1 MPAPLPP
8 LTVADLQ
15 KEARAF
21 AIAESAHAEPSL
33 FGVTDGKAVGTYLE
47 HKFQTD
53 LLDRYAY
60 PRGSSAKGID
70 FPGLD
75 VDIKV
80 TSVRQ
85 PQSSCPFKSARQ
97 KIYGLGY
104 SLLIFVYE
112 KTDDAKAQAAR
123 LNMLHTIFIEKER
136 TADFQT
142 TSGLLRLLENQAN
155 RDDVLA
161 FFAER
166 MLPLDEIAAG
176 ILADEVLRTPPQLGY
191 LTISNALQWRLQYS
205 RAIEQAGAIQ
215 GLLRLK

>member
-1 MPAPLPP
+1 MKNPEPKLDLTKRRVDVDVVPATFPP

-15 KEARAF
+15 QEAQAF
-21 AIAESAHAEPSL
+21 AIAESQHAEPSL

-53 LLDRYAY
+53 LLNRYTY

-85 PQSSCPFKSARQ
+85 PQSSCPFRSARQ

-104 SLLIFVYE
+104 SLLVFV
-112 KTDDAKAQAAR
+112 
-123 LNMLHTIFIEKER
+123 
-136 TADFQT
+136 
-142 TSGLLRLLENQAN
+142 
-155 RDDVLA
+155 
-161 FFAER
+161 
-166 MLPLDEIAAG
+166 
-176 ILADEVLRTPPQLGY
+176 
-191 LTISNALQWRLQYS
+191 
-205 RAIEQAGAIQ
+205 
-215 GLLRLK
+215 